1 MKYSV
6 QIFLSTY
13 NGEKYIV
20 SQIESLLAQ
29 KDVEINILVRDDGS
43 TDGTINILKKYEKKG
58 VLTFYQGENMGYAKS
73 FLHLLTNNKEA
84 DYYAFCDQD
93 DVWLPDKLIKA
104 IEKISKNKEPSLY
117 TSALKRVDE
126 NLKFLGMQSFKK
138 LKITLGAEFTRHR
151 LAGCT
156 FVFNK
161 KLYNIIKSAY
171 YIENLNCS
179 HDKLITI
186 LCLVTNGKI
195 IFDNNS
201 YILFR
206 RYGNNTSIDGK
217 SIFKKILKEKEH
229 FTKYKHNESDLAKC
243 ILEYYGK
250 QIDKENFELLFRI
263 ANYKNNIVDYIRL
276 IFSKELDCGFWFYN
290 IFIKLIIICRCF

>member
-6 QIFLSTY
+6 QVFLSTY

-29 KDVEINILVRDDGS
+29 RNVEVNILVRDDGS
-43 TDGTINILKKYEKKG
+43 TDRTIDILKKYEKKG
-58 VLTFYQGENMGYAKS
+58 VLTFYQGKNMGYAKS

-104 IEKISKNKEPSLY
+104 IEKISKNEGPSLY
-117 TSALKRVDE
+117 TSTLKRVDE
-126 NLKFLGMQSFKK
+126 NLRFLGMQSFKN
-138 LKITLGAEFTRHR
+138 LRITLGAEFTRHR

-161 KLYNIIKSAY
+161 ELYNIIKNAY
-171 YIENLNCS
+171 YIKNLNCS

-186 LCLVTNGKI
+186 LCLAINGKV
-195 IFDNNS
+195 IFDKNS

-206 RYGNNTSIDGK
+206 RYGTNTSSDGK
-217 SIFKKILKEKEH
+217 SILHKFLKEKEH
-229 FTKYKHNESDLAKC
+229 FTSYKNNESNLAKC
-243 ILEYYGK
+243 ILEYYK
-250 QIDKENFELLFRI
+250 EQISEQNLDLLLKI
-263 ANYKNNIVDYIRL
+263 ANYRNNIMNYIKL

-290 IFIKLIIICRCF
+290 IFIKLVIICKCF

>member
-6 QIFLSTY
+6 QVFLSTY

-20 SQIESLLAQ
+20 SQIESLLVQ
-29 KDVEINILVRDDGS
+29 KDVKVNILVRDDGS
-43 TDGTINILKKYEKKG
+43 TDGTVDILKKYEKKG
-58 VLTFYQGENMGYAKS
+58 VLTFYQGKNMGYAKS

-104 IEKISKNKEPSLY
+104 IEKISKNEGPSLY
-117 TSALKRVDE
+117 TSTLKRVDE
-126 NLKFLGMQSFKK
+126 NLRFLGMQSFKN
-138 LKITLGAEFTRHR
+138 LRITLGAEFTRHR

-161 KLYNIIKSAY
+161 ELYNIIKNAY
-171 YIENLNCS
+171 YIKNLNCS

-186 LCLVTNGKI
+186 LCLAINGKV
-195 IFDNNS
+195 IFDKNS

-206 RYGNNTSIDGK
+206 RYGTNTSSDGK
-217 SIFKKILKEKEH
+217 SILHKLLKEKEH
-229 FTKYKHNESDLAKC
+229 FTSYKNNESNLAKC
-243 ILEYYGK
+243 ILEYYK
-250 QIDKENFELLFRI
+250 EQISEQNLDLLLKI
-263 ANYKNNIVDYIRL
+263 ANYRNNIINYIKL

-290 IFIKLIIICRCF
+290 IFIKLVIICKCF

>member
-1 MKYSV
+1 MKYRV
-6 QIFLSTY
+6 QIFMSTY
-13 NGEKYIV
+13 NGEKYLRE
-20 SQIESLLAQ
+20 QIDSILNQEN
-29 KDVEINILVRDDGS
+29 VNVNILVRDDGS
-43 TDGTINILKKYEKKG
+43 SDNTIEILKEYKEKG
-58 VLTFYQGENMGYAKS
+58 VLNYYCGENIGYAKS
-73 FLHLLTNNKEA
+73 FLHLLSHNVKA

-93 DVWLPDKLIKA
+93 DVWLSHKLINA
-104 IEKISKNKEPSLY
+104 VEKIKRKNIPMLYASSLN
-117 TSALKRVDE
+117 RVDE
-126 NLKFLGMQSFKK
+126 SLNFLNKQSFKN

-156 FVFNK
+156 FVFNN
-161 KLYNIIKSAY
+161 KLYEIIKNTY
-171 YIENLNCS
+171 NIKNLNCS
-179 HDKLITI
+179 HDKLIVI
-186 LCLVTNGKI
+186 LCLIMGGEI
-195 IFDNNS
+195 FFDNNS

-229 FTKYKHNESDLAKC
+229 FTKYKHNESNLAKC

-263 ANYKNNIVDYIRL
+263 ANYRNNIVDYIRL

>member
-1 MKYSV
+1 MKNNV

-13 NGEKYIV
+13 NGEKYIIP
-20 SQIESLLAQ
+20 QIESLLAQ
-29 KDVEINILVRDDGS
+29 KDVEVSILVRDDGS
-43 TDGTINILKKYEKKG
+43 TDGTIDILKKYEKKG
-58 VLTFYQGENMGYAKS
+58 VLTFYQGKNMGYAKS

-93 DVWLPDKLIKA
+93 DVWLPDKLIRA
-104 IEKISKNKEPSLY
+104 IEKIRKNEGPSLY
-117 TSALKRVDE
+117 TSTLKRVDE
-126 NLKFLGMQSFKK
+126 NLRFLGMQSFKN

-161 KLYNIIKSAY
+161 DLYNIIKNAY
-171 YIENLNCS
+171 YIKNLNCS

-186 LCLVTNGKI
+186 LCLAINGKV
-195 IFDNNS
+195 IFDKNS

-206 RYGNNTSIDGK
+206 RYGTNTSSDGK
-217 SIFKKILKEKEH
+217 SILHKLLKEKEH
-229 FTKYKHNESDLAKC
+229 FTSYKNNESNLAKC
-243 ILEYYGK
+243 ILECYK
-250 QIDKENFELLFRI
+250 EQISEQNLDLLLKI
-263 ANYKNNIVDYIRL
+263 ANYRNNIMNYIKL

-290 IFIKLIIICRCF
+290 IFIKLVIICKCF